1 MSSLCPGRLG
11 PRRARRGRE
20 ELLPRQA
27 ATYASSGAL
36 DLPDIEISKIKKYL
50 GGKIRFGKILT
61 LKGPRLVAGNST
73 VATVFFHP
81 TDGWKGIPTDVIK
94 ISLK

>member
-1 MSSLCPGRLG
+1 MKIKTANIISEKAAEAFLDAS
-11 PRRARRGRE
+11 
-20 ELLPRQA
+20 A

-36 DLPDIEISKIKKYL
+36 GLPDIEISKIKKYL

-61 LKGPRLVAGNST
+61 SKGPRLVAGNST